1 MSCIGCSSPE
11 EPICTRCRSVL
22 REQEQAKMS
31 DKFEELTP
39 RELGYML
46 AVAGLLASN
55 DRSRMHPHEF
65 VDLAIEM
72 VDILFEKIEAQRKI
86 NEQP

>member
-1 MSCIGCSSPE
+1 MIRSATMSIN
-11 EPICTRCRSVL
+11 
-22 REQEQAKMS
+22 
-31 DKFEELTP
+31 KFEELTP
-39 RELGYML
+39 KELGYML

-72 VDILFEKIEAQRKI
+72 VDILFEKIAEQRKI

>member
-1 MSCIGCSSPE
+1 MSCIGCSSEE
-11 EPICTRCRSVL
+11 EPICTRCRSIL

-39 RELGYML
+39 KELGYML
-46 AVAGLLASN
+46 AVAALLASN

-65 VDLAIEM
+65 VDIAIEM
-72 VDILFEKIEAQRKI
+72 VDILFEKIEEQRKI

>member
-1 MSCIGCSSPE
+1 MSIN
-11 EPICTRCRSVL
+11 
-22 REQEQAKMS
+22 
-31 DKFEELTP
+31 KFEELTP
-39 RELGYML
+39 KELGYML

-72 VDILFEKIEAQRKI
+72 VDILFEKIAEQRKI

>member
-1 MSCIGCSSPE
+1 MSIN
-11 EPICTRCRSVL
+11 
-22 REQEQAKMS
+22 
-31 DKFEELTP
+31 KFEELTP
-39 RELGYML
+39 KELGYML

-72 VDILFEKIEAQRKI
+72 VDILFEKIEEQRRGGK
-86 NEQP
+86 